1 MDRHIERLDFEAI
14 RQKLSNHQLNHAFLS
29 DNVAM
34 LMAGDKEK
42 LENLMLFNTPML
54 LEEARIGLIRRGE
67 ADYTFNLM
75 PYHLTANTLVFLNRG
90 SIIEIQDVS
99 DDFEIAG
106 ISLSDYLLTSSFGS
120 RQGIPL
126 INQHSELFIHASDD
140 EMEVVENLLQTAWKV
155 MHQKDFSREA
165 VGSIFAAL
173 LYFVSDLH
181 DKKVDQQHQ
190 NISHSNELFNKFIRL
205 VNQHSHQERQLAFYA
220 DKLFLTQRY
229 LGTLIKHESGK
240 TAKEWIDKAVMT
252 DAQVLL
258 KHSDKTIA
266 EISNELSFA
275 NPSFFCKYFRRLMG
289 LSPQEYRMLS

>member
-1 MDRHIERLDFEAI
+1 MNKRIERLDFEAI
-14 RQKLSNHQLNHAFLS
+14 RQKMGNHQLNHAFLS

-34 LMAGDKEK
+34 LMTGDKEK
-42 LENLMLFNTPML
+42 IKNLLQFNAPMLF
-54 LEEARIGLIRRGE
+54 EEARIGLIRKGE
-67 ADYTFNLM
+67 ADYTFNLI
-75 PYHLTANTLVFLNRG
+75 PYHLTANTLIFLNRG
-90 SIIEIQDVS
+90 SIMEIQHVS

-106 ISLSDYLLTSSFGS
+106 ISLSDFLLTASFGS

-140 EMEVVENLLQTAWKV
+140 EIEVVENLLQTTWKV

-173 LYFVSDLH
+173 LYYISDLH
-181 DKKVDQQHQ
+181 DKKVNQQHQ
-190 NISHSNELFNKFIRL
+190 TITHSHELFNKFIRL
-205 VNQHSHQERQLAFYA
+205 VNQYSHQERQLAFYA
-220 DKLFLTQRY
+220 DKLFLSQRY
-229 LGTLIKHESGK
+229 LGTLIKQESGK

-258 KHSDKTIA
+258 KHTDKTIA
-266 EISNELSFA
+266 EISNELYFA

-289 LSPQEYRMLS
+289 LSPQEYREK